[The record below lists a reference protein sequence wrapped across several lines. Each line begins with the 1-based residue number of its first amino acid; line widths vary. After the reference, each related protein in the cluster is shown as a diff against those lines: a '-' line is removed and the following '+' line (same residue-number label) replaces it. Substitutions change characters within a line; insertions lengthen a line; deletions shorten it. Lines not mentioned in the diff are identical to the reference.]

1 MTLPVKAFSLTAIIL
16 GVIGLTLGLGW
27 WLTEGKQQQEPVT
40 QMPEQLQS
48 MDFRLTDHTGEE
60 VGPNALMGR
69 ASMVFFGFTWCPD
82 ICPTTLADI
91 SGWLDALGSDAN
103 RLNVVFITV
112 DPQRDTVDKMAEYV
126 AAFHPAIRGWT
137 GSPEQIDRAAE
148 AFRVSYERVPS
159 DNGDYA
165 MNHTA
170 SVFLYDAS
178 GQFAGTVDYHEYRG
192 IALSKV
198 RRAMDVGS

>member
-1 MTLPVKAFSLTAIIL
+1 MSRSGKILTFVGTTF
-16 GVIGLTLGLGW
+16 GVLVLTLGVGW
-27 WLTEGKQQQEPVT
+27 WLVDGRSQPPVESVL
-40 QMPEQLQS
+40 PAPLS
-48 MDFRLTDHTGEE
+48 AMDFQLTNQAGDP
-60 VGPNALMGR
+60 VGPETLLGR
-69 ASMVFFGFTWCPD
+69 ATMVFFGFTWCPD

-91 SGWLDALGSDAN
+91 SGWLDALGSDAE
-103 RLNVVFITV
+103 RLNVVFITI

-137 GSPEQIDRAAE
+137 GSPDQIDRAAT

-159 DNGDYA
+159 DNGDYS

-178 GQFAGTVDYHEYRG
+178 GQFSGTVDYHEYRG
-192 IALSKV
+192 VALSKV
-198 RRAMDVGS
+198 QRALDAGS

>member
-1 MTLPVKAFSLTAIIL
+1 MTLPVKAFSLITIIV
-16 GVIGLTLGLGW
+16 GIFALTLGLGW
-27 WLTEGKQQQEPVT
+27 WLTESQQQQEPVA
-40 QMPEQLQS
+40 QMPVQLQS

-60 VGPNALMGR
+60 VGPDTLMGR
-69 ASMVFFGFTWCPD
+69 ATMVFFGFTWCPD

-159 DNGDYA
+159 NNGDYS

-178 GQFAGTVDYHEYRG
+178 GQFAGTVDYHEYRDV
-192 IALSKV
+192 ALSKV
-198 RRAMDVGS
+198 RRALDAGS